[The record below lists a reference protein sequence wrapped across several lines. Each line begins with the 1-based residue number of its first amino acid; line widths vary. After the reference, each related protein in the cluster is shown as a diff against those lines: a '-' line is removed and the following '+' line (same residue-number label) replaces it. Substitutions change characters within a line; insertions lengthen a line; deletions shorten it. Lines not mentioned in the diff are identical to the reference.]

1 MLKIVPLLGLLTISA
16 FAEGGET
23 DIVARTF
30 NFLIFAGII
39 YYLIAEPLKSF
50 FENRTLSIENQ
61 FKKNQEKL
69 KESEEAKKEAEEFLA
84 EAKRKAGII
93 VADANREI
101 KIIGKQLDKS
111 CENELKALEKQFQ
124 DLELL
129 ETSKMKRVVV
139 AEVIQESFNSDIGLD
154 SKSLTEVI
162 VRKVAN

>member
-23 DIVARTF
+23 DIVARAF

-101 KIIGKQLDKS
+101 EIISKQLDKS

>member
-23 DIVARTF
+23 DIVARAF

>member
-1 MLKIVPLLGLLTISA
+1 MLKIVPLLGFLTVSA
-16 FAEGGET
+16 FAESGET
-23 DIVARTF
+23 DIIARTF
-30 NFLIFAGII
+30 NFIIFAGII

-50 FENRTLSIENQ
+50 FENRTLSIENE

-93 VADANREI
+93 VADAKREI
-101 KIIGKQLDKS
+101 EIIGKQLDKS

-129 ETSKMKRVVV
+129 ETSKMKRAVI
-139 AEVIQESFNSDIGLD
+139 AEVIRESFNSDIGLD

-162 VRKVAN
+162 VRKVAG